1 MCVYINIR
9 EIQSFK
15 KMLASTILY
24 VLYKKHFPIFYFVTL
39 IAIHQIDFM
48 STDGSQSSV

>member
-9 EIQSFK
+9 EIRIFK
-15 KMLASTILY
+15 KMPASTILY
-24 VLYKKHFPIFYFVTL
+24 VLCKKHFPIFCFVTV
-39 IAIHQIDFM
+39 IAIHQIGFM